1 MTKNNINIH
10 DHIDVIN
17 GNYEIQLDI
26 ISDMMVDELS
36 YIKQEINSS
45 KQNHKP
51 LSPTQIEE
59 IYKTLNDIIEELVLY
74 RQTYQDHQN
83 FEEKMGEDND

>member
-1 MTKNNINIH
+1 MTENNINIY

-51 LSPTQIEE
+51 LSLTQITE

-74 RQTYQDHQN
+74 QQTYQDHQN
-83 FEEKMGEDND
+83 FEEKMSENND

>member
-1 MTKNNINIH
+1 MTENNINIY

-17 GNYEIQLDI
+17 GNYEIRLDI
-26 ISDMMVDELS
+26 ISDMMIDELS

-59 IYKTLNDIIEELVLY
+59 IYKTLNDIIEELILY
-74 RQTYQDHQN
+74 HQTYQDHQN
-83 FEEKMGEDND
+83 FEERIGEDND

>member
-26 ISDMMVDELS
+26 ISDMMIDELS

-83 FEEKMGEDND
+83 FEEKIGEDND

>member
-17 GNYEIQLDI
+17 SNYEVQLDI
-26 ISDMMVDELS
+26 ISDMIVDELS

-51 LSPTQIEE
+51 LSITQIAE

-74 RQTYQDHQN
+74 QQTYQDHQN
-83 FEEKMGEDND
+83 FEEKMSENND